1 MHEGEGGT
9 LVSMATDFDQPTLNR
24 LLDLQAEDSAI
35 LRLQERKES
44 LPEAQRLTEVN
55 ERLDELEADLRI
67 AQKQRDEIGRESN
80 RLDGEIGLVREK
92 IEREEKR
99 LFSGGVS
106 NPKELSSLQAEV
118 ASLRKK
124 QGSLEDDLL
133 EVMEQAEQAQAT
145 ASNLENER
153 EAASRESKTLSD
165 TVSELTHDIDAQ
177 LADHSKTRDEI
188 APELPEDLL
197 KTYETIRSQKGGVGA
212 AALVGGTCEGCHTT
226 LPAIEVQ
233 KIKKEGGLQR
243 CENCRR
249 ILVIRN

>member
-1 MHEGEGGT
+1 MPNDYDH
-9 LVSMATDFDQPTLNR
+9 ATLNR
-24 LLDLQAEDSAI
+24 LLELQAEDTAI
-35 LRLQERKES
+35 LRLEERKDS
-44 LPEAQRLTEVN
+44 LPEAHRLVEVD

-67 AQKQRDEIGRESN
+67 ALKQRDEIGRESN
-80 RLDGEIGLVREK
+80 RLEGEIGLVREK

-124 QGSLEDDLL
+124 QEGLEDQLL
-133 EVMEQAEQAQAT
+133 EVMEQAEQAQST
-145 ASNLENER
+145 VTSLETER
-153 EAASRESKTLSD
+153 NAASSESAVLGKTV
-165 TVSELTHDIDAQ
+165 TELTHDIDAQ
-177 LADHSKTRDEI
+177 LADHRAQRDAI
-188 APELPEDLL
+188 APEIPEALL
-197 KTYETIRSQKGGVGA
+197 KTYETIRAQKHGIGA

-249 ILVIRN
+249 ILVVRS

>member
-1 MHEGEGGT
+1 
-9 LVSMATDFDQPTLNR
+9 MATDFDQTTLNR

-44 LPEAQRLTEVN
+44 LPEAQRLSEVN

-67 AQKQRDEIGRESN
+67 AQKQRDEVGRESN
-80 RLDGEIGLVREK
+80 RLEGEIGLVREK

-145 ASNLENER
+145 MGNLETER
-153 EAASRESKTLSD
+153 NAASSESQSLSKT
-165 TVSELTHDIDAQ
+165 VGELTHDIEAQ
-177 LADHSKTRDEI
+177 LADHSKTRAEI
-188 APELPEDLL
+188 APEIPDALL
-197 KTYETIRSQKGGVGA
+197 KTYETIRAQKGGVGA

-249 ILVIRN
+249 ILVVRN

>member
-1 MHEGEGGT
+1 M
-9 LVSMATDFDQPTLNR
+9 STDLDQTTLNR

-35 LRLQERKES
+35 LRLQERKGS

-80 RLDGEIGLVREK
+80 RLEGEIGLVREK

-124 QGSLEDDLL
+124 QGGLEDDLL
-133 EVMEQAEQAQAT
+133 EVMEQAEQAQVT
-145 ASNLENER
+145 MTNLETER
-153 EAASRESKTLSD
+153 DAASSESQTLTK

-177 LADHSKTRDEI
+177 LADHAKQRESI
-188 APELPEDLL
+188 APELPDDLL
-197 KTYETIRSQKGGVGA
+197 KTYDTIRSQKGGIGA

-249 ILVIRN
+249 ILVVRN